1 MGRAGPEL
9 PAFYK
14 ALFDWP
20 VGLGEP
26 VHTYAQHSHLPAP
39 NGGIGGGI
47 GATEE
52 SVPFVTVYVEVDDL
66 DEICESARAL
76 GAEVVLP
83 PTTIPEIN
91 DLRIA
96 RIRDPHGNLVGVVE
110 RR

>member
-1 MGRAGPEL
+1 M
-9 PAFYK
+9 PA
-14 ALFDWP
+14 
-20 VGLGEP
+20 
-26 VHTYAQHSHLPAP
+26 S

-47 GATEE
+47 GATED
-52 SVPFVTVYVEVDDL
+52 SSPFVTVYVEVDDL
-66 DEICESARAL
+66 DETCESAQNL
-76 GAEVVLP
+76 GAEVVFP